1 MNKRTII
8 LIIVAVLVVI
18 LAVVFAKFYIG
29 TDLTITQVTAPSNGI
44 IGQNIT
50 VNNTIKNRGISGA
63 GPFVVNY
70 YLTKTKNFTNN
81 STNKILIGTSNINS
95 LAGRTTVQ
103 QSTNLTI
110 PDNITNGTY
119 YILAF
124 VDPNNSINELY
135 ETNNLA
141 ISKKV
146 VIK

>member
-8 LIIVAVLVVI
+8 LIIVAVLVLI
-18 LAVVFAKFYIG
+18 LAVVFAKSYVG
-29 TDLTITQVTAPSNGI
+29 TDLTITQVTAPSNGV

-50 VNNTIKNRGISGA
+50 VNNTIRNRGILGT
-63 GPFVVNY
+63 GTFVVNY
-70 YLTKTKNFTNN
+70 YLTKTKNSTNN

-95 LAGRTTVQ
+95 LAGRATVQ

-110 PDNITNGTY
+110 PNNITNGTY

-124 VDPNNSINELY
+124 VDPNNSINELD

-141 ISKKV
+141 FSKKV
-146 VIK
+146 IIK